1 MEFEHRINNAT
12 PEQLRESLHQIARDM
27 DDLDHM
33 LFLGID
39 NRYAAQ
45 GISEVTD
52 KINETIDDKL
62 PKTEVNESEQIKEFR
77 HRINNA
83 TPEQLRESLHQIARD
98 VDDFEHELSF
108 GIDDDD
114 FAGGMKGAIGEINK
128 TVEDKLPKNEVNE
141 SEQLVRQLM
150 NQNRTSDF
158 KKESNETVI
167 AGIRIPNEELF
178 EITPP
183 VTHLDESEPAWPPP
197 REQSR

>member
-1 MEFEHRINNAT
+1 
-12 PEQLRESLHQIARDM
+12 M

-128 TVEDKLPKNEVNE
+128 TIEDKLPKTEVNE

-150 NQNRTSDF
+150 NQNRTAAF
-158 KKESNETVI
+158 KAES
-167 AGIRIPNEELF
+167 EELF
-178 EITPP
+178 KPP
-183 VTHLDESEPAWPPP
+183 VTEAVEEPYLAIKPPVTKLDESAPAWPPP
-197 REQSR
+197 PEQSR